1 MIVRVTRV
9 ATGVPGFANETKP
22 LAASNIFISI
32 SDLLGDAML
41 IYRCWF
47 PWGDHRWVVL
57 PLALPA
63 IAGFACMLQSI
74 HFVLSVSPT
83 SPVPP
88 AVVVPLTT
96 AGFALPLCTNVMATA
111 LIILRIWQLTG
122 QSAWSSSLNSSRR
135 RADVSSRVTAMFV
148 ESGLL
153 YLAAQL
159 VFVVLIAIKHPAQ
172 AVLAV
177 IAIQIYGITPKLI
190 VIRGAAGY
198 PTGTVVGIASEMVW
212 TPTLKETF
220 NDPPTAFDSADE
232 KQPKSTAGA
241 LWALAVLYV
250 VWKASALVR
259 GRANTLAAIAGP
271 AKENWLTGNF
281 HRIFKDGLRYNLD
294 LFRRYGSVIKVH
306 GMLGVEQLLVYD
318 PLALQHILVK
328 DADAFEETDMFIE
341 TNKLLFGDGL
351 ISTLGQQH
359 RKQRKLLNP
368 VFSLANLRAVLP
380 RIQPIANELVDRLRS
395 GLPQDGGAVE
405 MDLLPWLRMGTI
417 EYVGRGILGIDFN
430 CLDPAKASD
439 YVNAI
444 STVHHQGAAT
454 PPFRTMGSL
463 RELREMA
470 RLMDKA
476 ARQMFLSKKAEVENA
491 GHDLEGSTTDLMSIM
506 IRANSSTE
514 DSARLSED
522 ELVGQINTFALA
534 GQETTTSALAR
545 LLWVL
550 AQEPPAQ
557 TRLRS
562 EVREAKITHARAS
575 GMNESEWQRVS
586 LPYDVL
592 IGLPYLDAVVRET
605 LRLYPS
611 TNMMY
616 RVATKDATLP
626 LHRPIRSSTGEELS
640 TVYVPKGTN
649 VIISILGANRN
660 THVWGP
666 DANEWRPERWLAP
679 ASESDNAENRAPRD
693 LDFGDES
700 VMSATLGPDA
710 SSESKNVRYPG
721 VFGSMMTF
729 LGGSRACLGFK
740 FAEMEIKQ
748 ILATLI
754 STMHFDL
761 PSAVDEQGERKEVYW
776 RIDGLQVPVVR
787 PPHGDLRTAQAPFD
801 IRLVKDEDFLL

>member
-1 MIVRVTRV
+1 MS
-9 ATGVPGFANETKP
+9 F
-22 LAASNIFISI
+22 S
-32 SDLLGDAML
+32 
-41 IYRCWF
+41 
-47 PWGDHRWVVL
+47 
-57 PLALPA
+57 
-63 IAGFACMLQSI
+63 
-74 HFVLSVSPT
+74 
-83 SPVPP
+83 
-88 AVVVPLTT
+88 
-96 AGFALPLCTNVMATA
+96 
-111 LIILRIWQLTG
+111 
-122 QSAWSSSLNSSRR
+122 
-135 RADVSSRVTAMFV
+135 
-148 ESGLL
+148 
-153 YLAAQL
+153 
-159 VFVVLIAIKHPAQ
+159 
-172 AVLAV
+172 
-177 IAIQIYGITPKLI
+177 
-190 VIRGAAGY
+190 
-198 PTGTVVGIASEMVW
+198 
-212 TPTLKETF
+212 
-220 NDPPTAFDSADE
+220 
-232 KQPKSTAGA
+232 GA
-241 LWALAVLYV
+241 LWAFAVLYV

-271 AKENWLTGNF
+271 AKEHWLTGNF
-281 HRIFKDGLRYNLD
+281 HRIFKDGLQYNLH

-444 STVHHQGAAT
+444 STVQHVAIRALLLR
-454 PPFRTMGSL
+454 PFVPWVVRHLSLYWRNMLVDWSPFPAL

-491 GHDLEGSTTDLMSIM
+491 GHDPEGSTTDLMSIM

-514 DSARLSED
+514 DNARLSED

-562 EVREAKITHARAS
+562 EVREAKITHARAI

-761 PSAVDEQGERKEVYW
+761 PSAVDGQGERKEVYW